1 MVIIQIV
8 ILEMFN
14 PKRTRF
20 IELARA
26 LTFFILIDNQRLLR
40 KFNYTYYNPTTFY
53 TWLIAHITRA
63 HGCIFLVNSMEKLN
77 WIIKTSKLQM
87 KTTTNN
93 YAYLCSFNWSLFHS
107 ICFILGLFSFFSA
120 IYNVIGALN
129 DRSWESNEPILWFSI
144 LQNRKISQWFF
155 F

>member
-1 MVIIQIV
+1 MAV
-8 ILEMFN
+8 
-14 PKRTRF
+14 
-20 IELARA
+20 
-26 LTFFILIDNQRLLR
+26 
-40 KFNYTYYNPTTFY
+40 
-53 TWLIAHITRA
+53 
-63 HGCIFLVNSMEKLN
+63 FLVNSMEKLN

-144 LQNRKISQWFF
+144 WKTQKYPQWFF
-155 F
+155 KSSHRYFPYTYIVHKSIVSFHVNKFHCLHRHFMCIFLLYDQQTVTKCTFNSISI